1 VPVIPSRISV
11 VTLGVQDLER
21 MCAFYEALGWPRA
34 DVDDDDV
41 AFFLTGPTVLAL
53 FRHHLLV
60 ADAGLDPTDPP
71 AGFRG
76 LSLAVNVETPEGV
89 AEAIEAVRG
98 AGGTILKE
106 PVDAEW
112 GGRTA
117 YFADPEGHA
126 WEVAWLPGS
135 SFDERGGLI
144 PPWRPRE

>member
-1 VPVIPSRISV
+1 M
-11 VTLGVQDLER
+11 VTLGVRDLER
-21 MCAFYEALGWPRA
+21 MSRFYEALGWPRA

-76 LSLAVNVETPEGV
+76 LSLAVNVETREAV
-89 AEAIEAVRG
+89 DEAIDAARAAG
-98 AGGTILKE
+98 AAILKE
-106 PVDAEW
+106 PVEASW

-144 PPWRPRE
+144 PPWPPRE